1 MAYSTFDRQCMTRAL
16 ALAAK
21 ALCTTSPN
29 PAVGCVIAREER
41 VTAEGFTRPAGGN
54 HAEIEA
60 LQQAPDSRG
69 STVYVTLEP

>member
-54 HAEIEA
+54 HAEIA
-60 LQQAPDSRG
+60 KWRTQQAQKRAKDNF
-69 STVYVTLEP
+69 